1 MPKSTVRKF
10 VSAFDRACAA
20 ARTEGGH
27 DALRMALTSAHLP
40 AEERARVLGAI
51 ESSERA
57 FQRESCL
64 AA

>member
-10 VSAFDRACAA
+10 LSAFDRACAA

-27 DALRMALTSAHLP
+27 DALRMALASAHLP
-40 AEERARVLGAI
+40 AEERVRVLGAI

-57 FQRESCL
+57 YRRSHAV